1 MVSVGRHPNIKLLA
15 YSEIEAVSGYVGN
28 YQIRVRRK
36 PRYIDESK
44 CTGCGNCASVCP
56 VDVSNEFDHGLSQR
70 KAAYRFSAQAV
81 PGAFTIDK
89 KGVAPCRSA
98 CPTDQRA
105 MGYVTLVRQKR
116 YADAYWAIRREHPFP
131 SVCGRVCNRNCEA
144 ACSRG
149 KVDEPVN
156 IMGIKRFVADW
167 AYSHRDELPNMRDKS
182 IVGTPFQ
189 HKPSPTGKQVAVIGA
204 GPAGL
209 TAALDL
215 VRLGHAVK
223 VFDAQPE
230 PGGMIRVGIP
240 PHRLPYEMLDWEVQ
254 QILAEGVELQL
265 NTWIDDIP
273 ALLDGSGELYD
284 RPFNAVLVATGA
296 HIARKV
302 DIPGKDHLDNWLS
315 LPFLKQ
321 VCLGNPP
328 DLTGKRIAVIGGG
341 NVALDCA
348 RSAVRIGAQECR
360 MIFRKPKGEMTGFEW
375 EVEIAE
381 EEGVTMCGATM
392 FKEIVIEKEKVVG
405 VKCVRTEYHGYDEKG
420 RILINEL
427 PGTEHILPADIV
439 IWATGQGCDLS
450 FLPEDGRVKQV
461 KAGIDSDDNMMTSMP
476 GVFVAGDVHR
486 GSTFYVVDAIGEG
499 HHAARCMDR
508 YLRGE
513 QGVREPIPPPTVELS
528 ESEVRTRIASGEANE
543 QRRVGT
549 HTIPLA
555 ERYHNFRE
563 VDLTLTE
570 EEALIEA
577 ERCVRCGTCAECLEC
592 VATCDRGAINHDM
605 KETHTELT
613 VGTII
618 LATGFRDFDPK
629 RIPELSY
636 GKLDNI
642 FTAIEFERMIN
653 AAGPTS
659 GKVMLADGRTP
670 KRVAVVHCVGS
681 RDEKTNEYCSRACC
695 MYSLKLS
702 QLVHEYVGAEIYE
715 IYRDMRSFGK
725 GYEEFYNRTEKMGVH
740 FYHGKVRNIKL
751 VDGSLRV
758 TWTEA
763 FHGQP
768 DHVDVDMVI
777 LATGLEPQS
786 DTVSVAAQFGIS
798 RTRDGFF
805 SERHP
810 KLAPVETTTE
820 GIYLAGACQS
830 PKDIPDCVAQ
840 AGAAAAAALSLMDQ
854 GMIALDPSIAEVNG
868 LRCAG
873 CGQCATACPYKA
885 IELVNNMAQVNGFLC
900 KGCGTCAAACQN
912 KAMTLIHFDD
922 RELVAEIIGAL
933 TVEPAEAK

>member
-1 MVSVGRHPNIKLLA
+1 MVSVGRHPNIDLLTC
-15 YSEIEAVSGYVGN
+15 SEIESVSGYVGN
-28 YQIRVRRK
+28 YQVRVRRK
-36 PRYIDESK
+36 PRFVDESK
-44 CTGCGNCASVCP
+44 CTGCGNCATVCP
-56 VDVSNEFDHGLSQR
+56 VEVSNEFDRGLSTR

-81 PGAFTIDK
+81 PGAYAIDK
-89 KGVAPCRSA
+89 KGVAPCRAA

-105 MGYVTLVRQKR
+105 MGYVALVRQKR

-167 AYSHRDELPNMRDKS
+167 AYQHRDELPNLRDKS

-189 HKPSPTGKQVAVIGA
+189 HKPQPTGKRVAVIGA

-223 VFDAQPE
+223 VFDAQPV

-254 QILAEGVELQL
+254 QILDEGVELQL

-273 ALLDGSGELYD
+273 GLTKQGYD
-284 RPFNAVLVATGA
+284 SVLIATGA
-296 HIARKV
+296 HVAKKV
-302 DIPGKDHLDNWLS
+302 DIPGKDHPDNWLS

-321 VCLGNPP
+321 VCLGTPP
-328 DLTGKRIAVIGGG
+328 DLSGKRVAVIGGG

-348 RSAVRIGAQECR
+348 RSAVRIGASECR

-392 FKEIVIEKEKVVG
+392 FKEIIIENDKVGG
-405 VKCVRTEYHGYDEKG
+405 VKCVRTEYHGYDAKG
-420 RILINEL
+420 RILIDEL
-427 PGTEHILPADIV
+427 PGTEHILPADLV

-450 FLPEDGRVKQV
+450 FLPEDGSVKQA
-461 KAGIDSDDNMMTSMP
+461 KAGIDSNNDMMTSAP
-476 GVFVAGDVHR
+476 GIFVAGDVHR

-508 YLRGE
+508 YLRGA
-513 QGVREPIPPPTVELS
+513 QGIPEPHLPPVVELT
-528 ESEVRTRIASGEANE
+528 ESEVRASIAHGEASIAG
-543 QRRVGT
+543 RVPIR
-549 HTIPLA
+549 TIPLE

-570 EEALIEA
+570 EEALLEA
-577 ERCVRCGTCAECLEC
+577 ERCVRCGVCAECLEC
-592 VATCDRGAINHDM
+592 VAACDRGAIDHNM
-605 KETHTELT
+605 QESVEEFI
-613 VGTII
+613 VGTIV
-618 LATGFRDFDPK
+618 LATGFKDFDAA
-629 RIPELSY
+629 RIPALNY
-636 GKLDNI
+636 GKCDNI
-642 FTAIEFERMIN
+642 LSAPEFERLIN
-653 AAGPTS
+653 ASGPTS
-659 GKVMLADGRTP
+659 GKVLLKNGKP
-670 KRVAVVHCVGS
+670 PQSVAILHCVGS
-681 RDEKTNEYCSRACC
+681 RDAKYNEYCSRACC

-702 QLVHEYVGAEIYE
+702 QLVHEYVGAEVHE

-725 GYEEFYNRTEKMGVH
+725 GYEEFYNRTAQMGVH
-740 FYHGKVRNIKL
+740 FYHGRVRSIEQHKK
-751 VDGSLRV
+751 SLRV
-758 TWTEA
+758 AWDES

-777 LATGLEPQS
+777 LATGFEPQA
-786 DTVSVAAQFGIS
+786 DAGAVAVQFGIS
-798 RTRDGFF
+798 RSRNGFF
-805 SERHP
+805 HERHP

-820 GIYLAGACQS
+820 GIYLAGACQA
-830 PKDIPDCVAQ
+830 PKDIPDSVAQ
-840 AGAAAAAALSLMDQ
+840 AGGAAAAALSLMDQ
-854 GMIALDPSIAEVNG
+854 GTIALDPSIAMVDIQ
-868 LRCAG
+868 RCAG
-873 CGQCATACPYKA
+873 CGQCKEACPYKA
-885 IELVNNMAQVNGFLC
+885 IELEKRTAKVNAYLC
-900 KGCGTCAAACQN
+900 KGCGTCAGACQS
-912 KAMTLIHFDD
+912 KAITLIHFDD
-922 RELVAEIIGAL
+922 RTLVAEMIGAL
-933 TVEPAEAK
+933 SVEYPAEAA

>member
-15 YSEIEAVSGYVGN
+15 YSEVESVSGYVGN
-28 YQIRVRRK
+28 YQVRVRRK
-36 PRYIDESK
+36 PRYVDESK

-56 VDVSNEFDHGLSQR
+56 VEVSNEFDHGLSQR
-70 KAAYRFSAQAV
+70 KAAYRFTAQAV
-81 PGAFTIDK
+81 PGAFAIDK

-167 AYSHRDELPNMRDKS
+167 AYEHRDELPNMRDKS
-182 IVGTPFQ
+182 IVGTPF
-189 HKPSPTGKQVAVIGA
+189 HHHPEPTGKQVAVIGA

-240 PHRLPYEMLDWEVQ
+240 PHRLPYEMLDWEIQ
-254 QILAEGVELQL
+254 QILNEGVELQL
-265 NTWIDDIP
+265 NTWINDIP
-273 ALLDGSGELYD
+273 GLMKGDHEGRPYD
-284 RPFNAVLVATGA
+284 AALVATGA
-296 HIARKV
+296 HVAKKV
-302 DIPGKDHLDNWLS
+302 DIPGKDHRDNWLS

-321 VCLGNPP
+321 VCLGTPP

-341 NVALDCA
+341 NVALDCS
-348 RSAVRIGAQECR
+348 RSAVRIGAKECR

-381 EEGVTMCGATM
+381 EEGVEMCGATM
-392 FKEIVIEKEKVVG
+392 FKEILVENDKVVG
-405 VKCVRTEYHGYDEKG
+405 VKCVRTEYHGYDTKG
-420 RILINEL
+420 RILIDEL
-427 PGTEHILPADIV
+427 PGTEHVLPTDIV

-461 KAGIDSDDNMMTSMP
+461 KAGIDSDGDMMTSMP

-499 HHAARCMDR
+499 HHVARCMDR

-513 QGVREPIPPPTVELS
+513 QGVREPNPPPTVELN
-528 ESEVRTRIASGEANE
+528 ETEVRARIARGEATE
-543 QRRVGT
+543 KHRVGIR
-549 HTIPLA
+549 TIPLA

-570 EEALIEA
+570 EEALIET

-592 VATCDRGAINHDM
+592 VAACERGAIDHDM
-605 KETHTELT
+605 KETREEFT

-618 LATGFRDFDPK
+618 LATGFRDFDPA
-629 RIPELSY
+629 RIPELNY
-636 GKLDNI
+636 GKLENI
-642 FTAIEFERMIN
+642 LTAIEFERLIN

-659 GKVMLADGRTP
+659 GKVTLADGSTP

-681 RDEKTNEYCSRACC
+681 RDAKTNEYCSRACC

-702 QLVHEYVGAEIYE
+702 QLVHEYVGAEVHE
-715 IYRDMRSFGK
+715 IYRDMRAFGK
-725 GYEEFYNRTEKMGVH
+725 GYEEFYNRTAKMGVH
-740 FYHGKVRNIKL
+740 FYHGKVHDIQR
-751 VDGSLRV
+751 VDGNLRV
-758 TWTEA
+758 TWTES

-777 LATGLEPQS
+777 LATGLEPQA
-786 DTVSVAAQFGIS
+786 DTASVAARFGIS
-798 RTRDGFF
+798 RSRDGFF
-805 SERHP
+805 AERHP
-810 KLAPVETTTE
+810 KLAPVETVTE

-830 PKDIPDCVAQ
+830 PKDIPDSVAQ
-840 AGAAAAAALSLMDQ
+840 AGGAAAAALSLMDQ
-854 GMIALDPSIAEVNG
+854 GMIALDPSIAEVN
-868 LRCAG
+868 LMRCAG
-873 CGQCATACPYKA
+873 CGQCVAACPYKA
-885 IELVNNMAQVNGFLC
+885 IELVNSAAQVNGYLC
-900 KGCGTCAAACQN
+900 KGCGTCAAACPN
-912 KAMTLIHFDD
+912 KAMSLIHFDD

-933 TVEPAEAK
+933 A

>member
-15 YSEIEAVSGYVGN
+15 YSEVESVSGYVGN
-28 YQIRVRRK
+28 YQVRVRRK
-36 PRYIDESK
+36 PRYVDESK

-56 VDVSNEFDHGLSQR
+56 VEVSNEFDRGLSQR
-70 KAAYRFSAQAV
+70 KVVYRFSAQSV
-81 PGAFTIDK
+81 PGAFAIDK
-89 KGVAPCRSA
+89 KGVAPCRAA

-167 AYSHRDELPNMRDKS
+167 AYAHRDELPNMRDKS
-182 IVGTPFQ
+182 IVGTPFH
-189 HKPSPTGKQVAVIGA
+189 HKPAPTGKRVAVIGA

-215 VRLGHAVK
+215 VRLGHAVR

-240 PHRLPYEMLDWEVQ
+240 PHRLPYEMLDWEIQ
-254 QILAEGVELQL
+254 QILNEGVELQL

-273 ALLDGSGELYD
+273 ALMERGYD
-284 RPFNAVLVATGA
+284 AALVATGA
-296 HIARKV
+296 HVAKKV
-302 DIPGKDHLDNWLS
+302 DIPGKDHRDNWLS

-321 VCLGNPP
+321 VCLGTPP
-328 DLTGKRIAVIGGG
+328 DLTGKKIAVIGGG
-341 NVALDCA
+341 NVALDCS
-348 RSAVRIGAQECR
+348 RSAVRIGAAECR

-381 EEGVTMCGATM
+381 EEGVKMCGATM
-392 FKEIVIEKEKVVG
+392 FKEILIENDKVVG
-405 VKCVRTEYHGYDEKG
+405 VKCVRTEYHGYDAKG
-420 RILINEL
+420 RILIDEL
-427 PGTEHILPADIV
+427 PGTEHVLPADIV

-450 FLPEDGRVKQV
+450 FLPQDGRVKQV
-461 KAGIDSDDNMMTSMP
+461 KAGIDSDNDMMTSMP

-513 QGVREPIPPPTVELS
+513 AGVPEPVLPPTAELN
-528 ESEVRTRIASGEANE
+528 ETEVRARITRGEATE
-543 QRRVGT
+543 KHRVGI

-577 ERCVRCGTCAECLEC
+577 ERCVRCGTCSECLEC
-592 VATCDRGAINHDM
+592 VAACDRGAINHDM
-605 KETHTELT
+605 KETHEEFT
-613 VGTII
+613 VGTIV

-629 RIPELSY
+629 RIPELNY
-636 GKLDNI
+636 GKLENI
-642 FTAIEFERMIN
+642 VTAIEFERMIN
-653 AAGPTS
+653 AAGPTN

-681 RDEKTNEYCSRACC
+681 RDAKTHEYCSRACC

-702 QLVHEYVGAEIYE
+702 QLVHEYVGAEVHE
-715 IYRDMRSFGK
+715 IYRDMRAFGK
-725 GYEEFYNRTEKMGVH
+725 GYEEFYNRTAKMGVH
-740 FYHGKVRNIKL
+740 FYHGKVRDITRE
-751 VDGSLRV
+751 GTSLRV
-758 TWTEA
+758 SWDES

-777 LATGLEPQS
+777 LSTGFEPQS
-786 DTVSVAAQFGIS
+786 DTASVAAQFGIS
-798 RTRDGFF
+798 RSRDGFF
-805 SERHP
+805 AERHP
-810 KLAPVETTTE
+810 KLAPVETVTE

-830 PKDIPDCVAQ
+830 PKDIPDSVAQ

-854 GMIALDPSIAEVNG
+854 GMIALDPSIAEVNT

-873 CGQCATACPYKA
+873 CGQCVAACPYQA
-885 IELVNNMAQVNGFLC
+885 VSLVNNVAQVNGYLC
-900 KGCGTCAAACQN
+900 KGCGTCAATCPN
-912 KAMTLIHFDD
+912 KAMSLIHFDD

-933 TVEPAEAK
+933 I

>member
-1 MVSVGRHPNIKLLA
+1 MVSVGRHPKIKLLA
-15 YSEIEAVSGYVGN
+15 YSEVESVSGFVGN
-28 YQIRVRRK
+28 YQVRVRRK
-36 PRYIDESK
+36 PRYIDETK

-56 VDVSNEFDHGLSQR
+56 VEVSNEFDHGLSER
-70 KAAYRFSAQAV
+70 KAAYRFTAQAV
-81 PGAFTIDK
+81 PGAFAIDK
-89 KGVAPCRSA
+89 KGVAPCRAA

-167 AYSHRDELPNMRDKS
+167 AYEHRDELPNMRDKS
-182 IVGTPFQ
+182 IVGTPFH
-189 HKPSPTGKQVAVIGA
+189 HKPTPTGKRVAVIGA

-215 VRLGHAVK
+215 ARLGHAVR
-223 VFDAQPE
+223 VFDAQPK

-240 PHRLPYEMLDWEVQ
+240 PHRLPYEMLDWEIQ
-254 QILAEGVELQL
+254 QILDEGVELQL

-273 ALLDGSGELYD
+273 GLMSQGYD
-284 RPFNAVLVATGA
+284 TVLVATGA
-296 HIARKV
+296 HVAKKV
-302 DIPGKDHLDNWLS
+302 DIPGKDHRDNWLS

-321 VCLGNPP
+321 VCLDTPP
-328 DLTGKRIAVIGGG
+328 DLTGKKVAVIGGG
-341 NVALDCA
+341 NVALDCS
-348 RSAVRIGAQECR
+348 RSAVRIGASECR

-381 EEGVTMCGATM
+381 EEGVQMCGATM
-392 FKEIVIEKEKVVG
+392 FKEILIENDKVIG
-405 VKCVRTEYHGYDEKG
+405 VKCVRTEYHGYDSKG
-420 RILINEL
+420 RILIDEL
-427 PGTEHILPADIV
+427 PGTEHVLPADIV

-450 FLPEDGRVKQV
+450 FLPSDGCVKQV
-461 KAGIDSDDNMMTSMP
+461 KAGIDSDNEMMTSMP

-513 QGVREPIPPPTVELS
+513 QGVPEPILPPIVELN
-528 ESEVRTRIASGEANE
+528 EVEVKARIARGEASE
-543 QRRVGT
+543 KRRVGIR
-549 HTIPLA
+549 TIPLA

-592 VATCDRGAINHDM
+592 VAACDRGAINHDM
-605 KETHTELT
+605 KETREEFT

-618 LATGFRDFDPK
+618 LATGFHDFDPK
-629 RIPELSY
+629 RIPELNY
-636 GKLDNI
+636 GRLDNI
-642 FTAIEFERMIN
+642 LTAIEFERLIN
-653 AAGPTS
+653 ASGPTS
-659 GKVMLADGRTP
+659 GKVVLADGSKP
-670 KRVAVVHCVGS
+670 KSVAVVHCIGS
-681 RDEKTNEYCSRACC
+681 RDANTNEYCSRACC

-702 QLVHEYVGAEIYE
+702 QLVHEYVGAEVHE

-725 GYEEFYNRTEKMGVH
+725 GYEEFYNRTAKMGVH
-740 FYHGKVRNIKL
+740 FYHGKVKQIDASP
-751 VDGSLRV
+751 DGTLRV
-758 TWTEA
+758 SWSEA

-777 LATGLEPQS
+777 LATGLEPQT
-786 DTVSVAAQFGIS
+786 DTGSMAAMFGVSRS
-798 RTRDGFF
+798 KDGFF
-805 SERHP
+805 AERHP
-810 KLAPVETTTE
+810 KLAPVETVSE

-830 PKDIPDCVAQ
+830 PKDIPDSVAQ

-854 GMIALDPSIAEVNG
+854 GMIALDPSIAEVNIQ
-868 LRCAG
+868 RCAG
-873 CGQCATACPYKA
+873 CGQCVAACPYKA
-885 IELVNNMAQVNGFLC
+885 IELVNNVAQVNGYLC

-933 TVEPAEAK
+933 TVEPAEAA

>member
-15 YSEIEAVSGYVGN
+15 YSEVESVSGYVGN
-28 YQIRVRRK
+28 YQVRVRRK
-36 PRYIDESK
+36 PRYVDESK

-56 VDVSNEFDHGLSQR
+56 VEVSNEFDRGLSQR

-81 PGAFTIDK
+81 PGAFAIDK
-89 KGVAPCRSA
+89 KGVAPCRAA

-167 AYSHRDELPNMRDKS
+167 AYAHRDELPNMRDKS
-182 IVGTPFQ
+182 IVGTPFH
-189 HKPSPTGKQVAVIGA
+189 HKPAPTGKRVAVIGA

-215 VRLGHAVK
+215 VRLGHEVR

-254 QILAEGVELQL
+254 QILDEGVELQL

-273 ALLDGSGELYD
+273 ALMERGYD
-284 RPFNAVLVATGA
+284 VALVATGA
-296 HIARKV
+296 HVAKKV
-302 DIPGKDHLDNWLS
+302 DIPGKDHRDNWLS

-321 VCLGNPP
+321 VCLGTPP
-328 DLTGKRIAVIGGG
+328 DLTGKKIAVIGGG
-341 NVALDCA
+341 NVALDCS
-348 RSAVRIGAQECR
+348 RSAVRIGASECR

-381 EEGVTMCGATM
+381 EEGVKMCGATM
-392 FKEIVIEKEKVVG
+392 FKEIIVENDKVVG
-405 VKCVRTEYHGYDEKG
+405 VKCVRTEYHGYDAKG

-427 PGTEHILPADIV
+427 PGTEHVLPADIV

-450 FLPEDGRVKQV
+450 FLPQDGRVKQV
-461 KAGIDSDDNMMTSMP
+461 KAGIDSDNDMMTSMP

-513 QGVREPIPPPTVELS
+513 AGVPEPVLPPTVELN
-528 ESEVRTRIASGEANE
+528 ETEVRVRIARGEATE
-543 QRRVGT
+543 KHRVGI

-570 EEALIEA
+570 DEALIEA
-577 ERCVRCGTCAECLEC
+577 ERCVRCGTCSECLEC
-592 VATCDRGAINHDM
+592 VAVCDRGAINHDM
-605 KETHTELT
+605 KETHDEFT

-618 LATGFRDFDPK
+618 LATGFRDFDPA
-629 RIPELSY
+629 RIPELNY
-636 GKLDNI
+636 GKLENI
-642 FTAIEFERMIN
+642 VTAIEFERMIN
-653 AAGPTS
+653 AAGPTN
-659 GKVMLADGRTP
+659 GKVTLADGRTP

-681 RDEKTNEYCSRACC
+681 RDAKTNEYCSRACC

-702 QLVHEYVGAEIYE
+702 QLVHEYVGAEVHE
-715 IYRDMRSFGK
+715 IYRDMRAFGK
-725 GYEEFYNRTEKMGVH
+725 GYEEFYNRTAKMGVH
-740 FYHGKVRNIKL
+740 FYHGKVRDITRE
-751 VDGSLRV
+751 GTSLRV
-758 TWTEA
+758 TWDES

-777 LATGLEPQS
+777 LATGFEPQV
-786 DTVSVAAQFGIS
+786 DTASVAAQFGIS
-798 RTRDGFF
+798 RSRDGFF
-805 SERHP
+805 AERHP
-810 KLAPVETTTE
+810 KLAPVETVTE

-830 PKDIPDCVAQ
+830 PKDIPDSVAQ
-840 AGAAAAAALSLMDQ
+840 AGGAAAAALSLMDQ
-854 GMIALDPSIAEVNG
+854 GMIALDPSIAEVNTT
-868 LRCAG
+868 RCAG
-873 CGQCATACPYKA
+873 CGQCVAACPYQA
-885 IELVNNMAQVNGFLC
+885 IALVNNVAQVNGYLC
-900 KGCGTCAAACQN
+900 KGCGTCAATCPN
-912 KAMTLIHFDD
+912 KAMSLIHFDD

-933 TVEPAEAK
+933 A